1 MHKYHS
7 VSETNF
13 FFFLFTY
20 NTEWSLHELQ
30 STQASLVSR
39 SAARWPE
46 SSSKLHCEPDNH
58 QDLHAEQ
65 NVDGVLFVL
74 LDGGKHTERQ
84 AGEHHQESLG
94 NEQSQIIVM

>member
-1 MHKYHS
+1 M
-7 VSETNF
+7 F
-13 FFFLFTY
+13 LFLLFTY

-94 NEQSQIIVM
+94 NEKSEIIVM